1 MDIITASDKLKQL
14 FSESWLNKV
23 ARQQGF
29 IQRLRDIL
37 PLRLVA
43 SLVASMGDGKTDA
56 IAEIHRCFNGMHSL
70 PTDGVAYKPF
80 HNRLR
85 QAGFPKLLKTV
96 TERAMLLFR
105 EEIERDIPEKFRQF
119 KQILLHDGSS
129 FALHRDLADQFP
141 GRFNKHSPAAVEC
154 HMTMSLLDD
163 QPVKLSISADT
174 ASERQFLPIAEQ
186 LNGCLLLADAGYI
199 SSDYMSSVERHGGFF
214 LMRISN
220 TLNPTIT
227 YAQSHT
233 GRELPKL
240 VGMRFKALR
249 RRHSRARGLD
259 CDVVWKGYQ
268 CRLVSFWHPEEKRY
282 LSWLTNLS
290 REEFSSEQVMKLYRA
305 RWQVELVFKELKSY
319 NNLHKFVTRQ
329 PHIVEGLIWASLL
342 GLLVK
347 RFIGRVAQRQVGK
360 CLSNLKIAKS
370 SRGWLDPI
378 MKSLATAYDSQLA
391 VDLSWAID
399 FIAVNCQ
406 QAPQSKRNKVNS
418 LDGVF
423 NAMLA

>member
-14 FSESWLNKV
+14 FSETWLNKT
-23 ARQQGF
+23 AKQQGF
-29 IQRLRDIL
+29 CKRLRDIL
-37 PLRLVA
+37 PLRFVA
-43 SLVASMGDGKTDA
+43 SLVASLGDGKTEA

-70 PTDGVAYKPF
+70 PSEGVAYKPF

-85 QAGFPKLLKTV
+85 HEGFPKLMKIV
-96 TERAMLLFR
+96 AERAMLLFR
-105 EEIERDIPEKFRQF
+105 EEVDREIPEKFRQF

-129 FALHRDLADQFP
+129 FALHRDLAAKFP
-141 GRFNKHSPAAVEC
+141 GRFNKHCPAAVEC
-154 HMTMSLLDD
+154 HMTMSLLDA
-163 QPVKLSISADT
+163 QPVKLRISPDT
-174 ASERQFLPIAEQ
+174 ASERQFLPQAE
-186 LNGCLLLADAGYI
+186 LLRGCLLLADAGYI
-199 SSDYMSSVERHGGFF
+199 SNDYMSSVERHGGFF

-233 GRELPKL
+233 GRPLPKL

-249 RRHSRARGLD
+249 RRHSRAKGLD
-259 CDVVWKGYQ
+259 CDVIWKGYQ

-282 LSWLTNLS
+282 LSWLTNLP

-305 RWQVELVFKELKSY
+305 RWQVELVFKELKSH

-342 GLLVK
+342 SLLVK
-347 RFIGRVAQRQVGK
+347 RFIGRVAQRQLGK
-360 CLSNLKIAKS
+360 GLSNLKVAKS
-370 SRGWLDPI
+370 TRGWLDPI
-378 MKSLATAYDSQLA
+378 MKSLAIEYDSQLKIDLCWA
-391 VDLSWAID
+391 VD
-399 FIAVNCQ
+399 FIAANCQ

-418 LDGVF
+418 LDAVY
-423 NAMLA
+423 NAMRA